1 MNKKL
6 IIATLV
12 AFSAIGVASAEA
24 PLQVE
29 GSVSANAGSGDFAPY
44 FMMANRG
51 GTLTQ
56 PKAVELRVK
65 ALKDFDLSE
74 RFSYGFGAD
83 LVGGYQSKY
92 TQYDQAVNTPAVQ
105 GHHPNAIW
113 LQQLY
118 GEVKYRGV
126 YLSVGMKERTS
137 PLMND
142 SLGVGDYTQSNNARP
157 LPQVRAGFVDFQN
170 IPFTNGW
177 VQIQGEIAYGY
188 YMQDDWF
195 EDHFN
200 YYNGFIN
207 TGEYY
212 NYKRCYFRTKPS
224 KPFSVTVGM
233 QMVTE
238 FGGTATSYSYDSGEG
253 KVKAKEDCYDTTWK
267 DFVRAFFAS
276 EGGSNPGDAS
286 YHYGNTLGSWDFVA
300 RYRLKD
306 KSEIL
311 KIIQQYSELYDFE
324 EIIPISVKNRIN
336 TDQIMPVLER
346 FAVEGEHFFPDDI
359 ATDRTE
365 RFMCSEIV
373 REKILRVMQEEIPHG
388 VAVDV
393 EKFKSRMKGDTEII
407 DISVVIICEKESH
420 KGMIIG
426 KGGERLKQIGTMA
439 REDMEDL
446 LQAKVNLQCF
456 VKVKEDWRNR
466 ERVIS
471 DLGMYDED

>member
-1 MNKKL
+1 MTKNAF
-6 IIATLV
+6 IAIT
-12 AFSAIGVASAEA
+12 GR
-24 PLQVE
+24 
-29 GSVSANAGSGDFAPY
+29 ANAGKSSLTNLLVGEKISIVSEKPQTTRNRINGVLTKGDTQY
-44 FMMANRG
+44 VFMDTPGMHK
-51 GTLTQ
+51 
-56 PKAVELRVK
+56 PKTK
-65 ALKDFDLSE
+65 LSE
-74 RFSYGFGAD
+74 HMVKSIRQSVDDVDCAILMAD
-83 LVGGYQSKY
+83 VTKKISS
-92 TQYDQAVNTPAVQ
+92 
-105 GHHPNAIW
+105 I
-113 LQQLY
+113 
-118 GEVKYRGV
+118 E
-126 YLSVGMKERTS
+126 
-137 PLMND
+137 
-142 SLGVGDYTQSNNARP
+142 
-157 LPQVRAGFVDFQN
+157 
-170 IPFTNGW
+170 
-177 VQIQGEIAYGY
+177 
-188 YMQDDWF
+188 QDLIRSF
-195 EDHFN
+195 ASH
-200 YYNGFIN
+200 
-207 TGEYY
+207 
-212 NYKRCYFRTKPS
+212 
-224 KPFSVTVGM
+224 
-233 QMVTE
+233 
-238 FGGTATSYSYDSGEG
+238 GTAVVLLLN
-253 KVKAKEDCYDTTWK
+253 KVD
-267 DFVRAFFAS
+267 
-276 EGGSNPGDAS
+276 
-286 YHYGNTLGSWDFVA
+286 L
-300 RYRLKD
+300 LKD

-393 EKFKSRMKGDTEII
+393 EKFKTRMKGDAEII

>member
-1 MNKKL
+1 MTKNAF
-6 IIATLV
+6 IAIT
-12 AFSAIGVASAEA
+12 GR
-24 PLQVE
+24 
-29 GSVSANAGSGDFAPY
+29 ANAGKSSLTNLLVGEKISIVSEKPQTTRNRINGVLTKGDTQY
-44 FMMANRG
+44 VFMDTPGMHK
-51 GTLTQ
+51 
-56 PKAVELRVK
+56 PKPK
-65 ALKDFDLSE
+65 LSE
-74 RFSYGFGAD
+74 HMVKSIRQSVDDVDCAILMAD
-83 LVGGYQSKY
+83 VTKKISS
-92 TQYDQAVNTPAVQ
+92 
-105 GHHPNAIW
+105 I
-113 LQQLY
+113 
-118 GEVKYRGV
+118 E
-126 YLSVGMKERTS
+126 
-137 PLMND
+137 
-142 SLGVGDYTQSNNARP
+142 
-157 LPQVRAGFVDFQN
+157 
-170 IPFTNGW
+170 
-177 VQIQGEIAYGY
+177 
-188 YMQDDWF
+188 QDLIRSF
-195 EDHFN
+195 ASH
-200 YYNGFIN
+200 
-207 TGEYY
+207 
-212 NYKRCYFRTKPS
+212 
-224 KPFSVTVGM
+224 
-233 QMVTE
+233 
-238 FGGTATSYSYDSGEG
+238 GTAVVLLLN
-253 KVKAKEDCYDTTWK
+253 KVD
-267 DFVRAFFAS
+267 
-276 EGGSNPGDAS
+276 
-286 YHYGNTLGSWDFVA
+286 L
-300 RYRLKD
+300 LKD

-439 REDMEDL
+439 RGDMEDL

>member
-1 MNKKL
+1 MTKNAF
-6 IIATLV
+6 IAIT
-12 AFSAIGVASAEA
+12 GR
-24 PLQVE
+24 
-29 GSVSANAGSGDFAPY
+29 ANAGKSSLTNLLVGEKISIVSEKPQTTRNRINGVLTKGDIQY
-44 FMMANRG
+44 VFMDTPGMHK
-51 GTLTQ
+51 
-56 PKAVELRVK
+56 PKTK
-65 ALKDFDLSE
+65 LSE
-74 RFSYGFGAD
+74 HMVKSIRQSVDDVDCAILMAD
-83 LVGGYQSKY
+83 VTKKISS
-92 TQYDQAVNTPAVQ
+92 
-105 GHHPNAIW
+105 I
-113 LQQLY
+113 
-118 GEVKYRGV
+118 E
-126 YLSVGMKERTS
+126 
-137 PLMND
+137 
-142 SLGVGDYTQSNNARP
+142 
-157 LPQVRAGFVDFQN
+157 
-170 IPFTNGW
+170 
-177 VQIQGEIAYGY
+177 
-188 YMQDDWF
+188 QDLIRSF
-195 EDHFN
+195 ASH
-200 YYNGFIN
+200 
-207 TGEYY
+207 
-212 NYKRCYFRTKPS
+212 
-224 KPFSVTVGM
+224 
-233 QMVTE
+233 
-238 FGGTATSYSYDSGEG
+238 GTAVVLLLN
-253 KVKAKEDCYDTTWK
+253 KVD
-267 DFVRAFFAS
+267 
-276 EGGSNPGDAS
+276 
-286 YHYGNTLGSWDFVA
+286 L
-300 RYRLKD
+300 LKD

-393 EKFKSRMKGDTEII
+393 EKFKTRMKGDTEII

>member
-1 MNKKL
+1 MTKNAF
-6 IIATLV
+6 IAIT
-12 AFSAIGVASAEA
+12 GR
-24 PLQVE
+24 
-29 GSVSANAGSGDFAPY
+29 ANAGKSSLTNLLVGEKISIVSEKPQTTRNRINGVLTKGDTQY
-44 FMMANRG
+44 VFMDTPGMHK
-51 GTLTQ
+51 
-56 PKAVELRVK
+56 PKTK
-65 ALKDFDLSE
+65 LSE
-74 RFSYGFGAD
+74 HMVKSIRQSVDDVDCAILMAD
-83 LVGGYQSKY
+83 VTKKISS
-92 TQYDQAVNTPAVQ
+92 
-105 GHHPNAIW
+105 I
-113 LQQLY
+113 
-118 GEVKYRGV
+118 E
-126 YLSVGMKERTS
+126 
-137 PLMND
+137 
-142 SLGVGDYTQSNNARP
+142 
-157 LPQVRAGFVDFQN
+157 
-170 IPFTNGW
+170 
-177 VQIQGEIAYGY
+177 
-188 YMQDDWF
+188 QDLIRSF
-195 EDHFN
+195 ASH
-200 YYNGFIN
+200 
-207 TGEYY
+207 
-212 NYKRCYFRTKPS
+212 
-224 KPFSVTVGM
+224 
-233 QMVTE
+233 
-238 FGGTATSYSYDSGEG
+238 GTAVVLLLN
-253 KVKAKEDCYDTTWK
+253 KVD
-267 DFVRAFFAS
+267 
-276 EGGSNPGDAS
+276 
-286 YHYGNTLGSWDFVA
+286 L
-300 RYRLKD
+300 LKD

-336 TDQIMPVLER
+336 TDQIKPVLER

-393 EKFKSRMKGDTEII
+393 EKFKSRMKGDAEII

>member
-1 MNKKL
+1 MTKNAF
-6 IIATLV
+6 IAIT
-12 AFSAIGVASAEA
+12 GR
-24 PLQVE
+24 
-29 GSVSANAGSGDFAPY
+29 ANAGKSSLTNLLVGEKISIVSEKPQTTRNRINGVLTKGDTQY
-44 FMMANRG
+44 VFMDTPGMHK
-51 GTLTQ
+51 
-56 PKAVELRVK
+56 PKTK
-65 ALKDFDLSE
+65 LSE
-74 RFSYGFGAD
+74 HMVKSIRQSVDDVDCAILMAD
-83 LVGGYQSKY
+83 VTKKISS
-92 TQYDQAVNTPAVQ
+92 
-105 GHHPNAIW
+105 I
-113 LQQLY
+113 
-118 GEVKYRGV
+118 E
-126 YLSVGMKERTS
+126 
-137 PLMND
+137 
-142 SLGVGDYTQSNNARP
+142 
-157 LPQVRAGFVDFQN
+157 
-170 IPFTNGW
+170 
-177 VQIQGEIAYGY
+177 
-188 YMQDDWF
+188 QDLIRSF
-195 EDHFN
+195 ASH
-200 YYNGFIN
+200 
-207 TGEYY
+207 
-212 NYKRCYFRTKPS
+212 
-224 KPFSVTVGM
+224 
-233 QMVTE
+233 
-238 FGGTATSYSYDSGEG
+238 GTAVVLLLN
-253 KVKAKEDCYDTTWK
+253 KVD
-267 DFVRAFFAS
+267 
-276 EGGSNPGDAS
+276 
-286 YHYGNTLGSWDFVA
+286 L
-300 RYRLKD
+300 LKD

-426 KGGERLKQIGTMA
+426 KGGERLKQIGTMG
-439 REDMEDL
+439 RGDMEDL

>member
-1 MNKKL
+1 MTKNAF
-6 IIATLV
+6 IAIT
-12 AFSAIGVASAEA
+12 GR
-24 PLQVE
+24 
-29 GSVSANAGSGDFAPY
+29 ANAGKSSLTNLLVGEKISIVSEKPQTTRNRINGVLTKGDTQY
-44 FMMANRG
+44 VFMDTPGMHK
-51 GTLTQ
+51 
-56 PKAVELRVK
+56 PKTK
-65 ALKDFDLSE
+65 LSE
-74 RFSYGFGAD
+74 HMVKSIRQSVDDMDCAILMAD
-83 LVGGYQSKY
+83 VTKKISS
-92 TQYDQAVNTPAVQ
+92 
-105 GHHPNAIW
+105 I
-113 LQQLY
+113 
-118 GEVKYRGV
+118 E
-126 YLSVGMKERTS
+126 
-137 PLMND
+137 
-142 SLGVGDYTQSNNARP
+142 
-157 LPQVRAGFVDFQN
+157 
-170 IPFTNGW
+170 
-177 VQIQGEIAYGY
+177 
-188 YMQDDWF
+188 QDLIRSF
-195 EDHFN
+195 ASH
-200 YYNGFIN
+200 
-207 TGEYY
+207 
-212 NYKRCYFRTKPS
+212 
-224 KPFSVTVGM
+224 
-233 QMVTE
+233 
-238 FGGTATSYSYDSGEG
+238 GTAVVLLLN
-253 KVKAKEDCYDTTWK
+253 KVD
-267 DFVRAFFAS
+267 
-276 EGGSNPGDAS
+276 
-286 YHYGNTLGSWDFVA
+286 L
-300 RYRLKD
+300 LKD

-439 REDMEDL
+439 RGDMEDL

>member
-1 MNKKL
+1 MTKNAF
-6 IIATLV
+6 IAIT
-12 AFSAIGVASAEA
+12 GR
-24 PLQVE
+24 
-29 GSVSANAGSGDFAPY
+29 ANAGKSSLTNLLVGEKISIVSEKPQTTRNRINGVLTKGDIQY
-44 FMMANRG
+44 VFMDTPGMHK
-51 GTLTQ
+51 
-56 PKAVELRVK
+56 PKTK
-65 ALKDFDLSE
+65 LSE
-74 RFSYGFGAD
+74 HMVKSIRQSVDDVDCAILMAD
-83 LVGGYQSKY
+83 VTKKISS
-92 TQYDQAVNTPAVQ
+92 
-105 GHHPNAIW
+105 I
-113 LQQLY
+113 
-118 GEVKYRGV
+118 E
-126 YLSVGMKERTS
+126 
-137 PLMND
+137 
-142 SLGVGDYTQSNNARP
+142 
-157 LPQVRAGFVDFQN
+157 
-170 IPFTNGW
+170 
-177 VQIQGEIAYGY
+177 
-188 YMQDDWF
+188 QDLIRSF
-195 EDHFN
+195 ASH
-200 YYNGFIN
+200 
-207 TGEYY
+207 
-212 NYKRCYFRTKPS
+212 
-224 KPFSVTVGM
+224 
-233 QMVTE
+233 
-238 FGGTATSYSYDSGEG
+238 GTAVVLLLN
-253 KVKAKEDCYDTTWK
+253 KVD
-267 DFVRAFFAS
+267 
-276 EGGSNPGDAS
+276 
-286 YHYGNTLGSWDFVA
+286 L
-300 RYRLKD
+300 LKD

-393 EKFKSRMKGDTEII
+393 EKFKTRMKGDTEII

-439 REDMEDL
+439 REDMEEL

>member
-1 MNKKL
+1 MTKNAF
-6 IIATLV
+6 IAIT
-12 AFSAIGVASAEA
+12 GR
-24 PLQVE
+24 
-29 GSVSANAGSGDFAPY
+29 ANAGKSSLTNLLVGEKISIVSEKPQTTRNRINGVLTKGDTQY
-44 FMMANRG
+44 VFMDTPGMHK
-51 GTLTQ
+51 
-56 PKAVELRVK
+56 PKTK
-65 ALKDFDLSE
+65 LSE
-74 RFSYGFGAD
+74 HMVKSIRQSVDDVDCAILMAD
-83 LVGGYQSKY
+83 VTKKISS
-92 TQYDQAVNTPAVQ
+92 
-105 GHHPNAIW
+105 I
-113 LQQLY
+113 
-118 GEVKYRGV
+118 E
-126 YLSVGMKERTS
+126 
-137 PLMND
+137 
-142 SLGVGDYTQSNNARP
+142 
-157 LPQVRAGFVDFQN
+157 
-170 IPFTNGW
+170 
-177 VQIQGEIAYGY
+177 
-188 YMQDDWF
+188 QDLIRSF
-195 EDHFN
+195 ASH
-200 YYNGFIN
+200 
-207 TGEYY
+207 
-212 NYKRCYFRTKPS
+212 
-224 KPFSVTVGM
+224 
-233 QMVTE
+233 
-238 FGGTATSYSYDSGEG
+238 GTAVVLLLN
-253 KVKAKEDCYDTTWK
+253 KVD
-267 DFVRAFFAS
+267 
-276 EGGSNPGDAS
+276 
-286 YHYGNTLGSWDFVA
+286 L
-300 RYRLKD
+300 LKD

-407 DISVVIICEKESH
+407 DISVVIISEKESH

-439 REDMEDL
+439 RGDMEDL

>member
-1 MNKKL
+1 MTKNAF
-6 IIATLV
+6 IAIT
-12 AFSAIGVASAEA
+12 GR
-24 PLQVE
+24 
-29 GSVSANAGSGDFAPY
+29 ANAGKSSLTNLLVGEKISIVSETPQTTRNRINGVLTKGDTQY
-44 FMMANRG
+44 VFMDTPGMHK
-51 GTLTQ
+51 
-56 PKAVELRVK
+56 PKTK
-65 ALKDFDLSE
+65 LSE
-74 RFSYGFGAD
+74 HMVKSIRQSVDDVDCAILMAD
-83 LVGGYQSKY
+83 VTKKISS
-92 TQYDQAVNTPAVQ
+92 
-105 GHHPNAIW
+105 I
-113 LQQLY
+113 
-118 GEVKYRGV
+118 E
-126 YLSVGMKERTS
+126 
-137 PLMND
+137 
-142 SLGVGDYTQSNNARP
+142 
-157 LPQVRAGFVDFQN
+157 
-170 IPFTNGW
+170 
-177 VQIQGEIAYGY
+177 
-188 YMQDDWF
+188 QDLIRSF
-195 EDHFN
+195 ASH
-200 YYNGFIN
+200 
-207 TGEYY
+207 
-212 NYKRCYFRTKPS
+212 
-224 KPFSVTVGM
+224 
-233 QMVTE
+233 
-238 FGGTATSYSYDSGEG
+238 GTAVVLLLN
-253 KVKAKEDCYDTTWK
+253 KVD
-267 DFVRAFFAS
+267 
-276 EGGSNPGDAS
+276 
-286 YHYGNTLGSWDFVA
+286 L
-300 RYRLKD
+300 LKD

-311 KIIQQYSELYDFE
+311 KIIQQYPELYDFE

-439 REDMEDL
+439 RGDMEDL

>member
-1 MNKKL
+1 MTKNAF
-6 IIATLV
+6 IAIT
-12 AFSAIGVASAEA
+12 GR
-24 PLQVE
+24 
-29 GSVSANAGSGDFAPY
+29 ANAGKSSLTNLLVGEKISIVSEKPQTTRNRINGVLTKGDTQY
-44 FMMANRG
+44 VFMDTPGMHK
-51 GTLTQ
+51 
-56 PKAVELRVK
+56 PKTK
-65 ALKDFDLSE
+65 LSE
-74 RFSYGFGAD
+74 HMVKSIRQSVDDVDCAILMAD
-83 LVGGYQSKY
+83 VTKKISS
-92 TQYDQAVNTPAVQ
+92 
-105 GHHPNAIW
+105 I
-113 LQQLY
+113 
-118 GEVKYRGV
+118 E
-126 YLSVGMKERTS
+126 
-137 PLMND
+137 
-142 SLGVGDYTQSNNARP
+142 
-157 LPQVRAGFVDFQN
+157 
-170 IPFTNGW
+170 
-177 VQIQGEIAYGY
+177 
-188 YMQDDWF
+188 QDLIRSF
-195 EDHFN
+195 ASH
-200 YYNGFIN
+200 
-207 TGEYY
+207 
-212 NYKRCYFRTKPS
+212 
-224 KPFSVTVGM
+224 
-233 QMVTE
+233 
-238 FGGTATSYSYDSGEG
+238 GTAVVLLLN
-253 KVKAKEDCYDTTWK
+253 KVD
-267 DFVRAFFAS
+267 
-276 EGGSNPGDAS
+276 
-286 YHYGNTLGSWDFVA
+286 
-300 RYRLKD
+300 RLKD

-439 REDMEDL
+439 RGDMEDL